1 MMPRSLLPRASVV
14 IVALAAAVLAVI
26 GLTERDLLL
35 ASLST
40 LAAVAFGTNLLRR
53 LPKVVRILML
63 VVQALAIVLMAVGIA
78 VLLSIADAGTIG
90 WAEAPWTFWV
100 AVAAAFFFSFK
111 AIAEGYRGYRR
122 T

>member
-1 MMPRSLLPRASVV
+1 MLPRASVV

-26 GLTERDLLL
+26 GVTERDVLL

-40 LAAVAFGTNLLRR
+40 LAAVAFGTNLLKQ

-63 VVQALAIVLMAVGIA
+63 VVQALAIVLMAVALVA
-78 VLLSIADAGTIG
+78 VLSIADAGTLG
-90 WAEAPWTFWV
+90 WAEAPWGFWV
-100 AVAAAFFFSFK
+100 AVAAAFFFSFT